1 MNQAAPQVS
10 PTDVKV
16 GDVLPELRRTPT
28 RVTLFMFG
36 VAYWTSHR
44 AHYDV
49 EFARA
54 QGFKDVL
61 VTANLLSAYNA
72 ELVTSWAG
80 AVGTLRSLEERS
92 LSPAVAGDTVIARGT
107 VVKVE
112 DIEDGQLAWCDLQIF
127 TEVGVQVVQG
137 TASVFFAGPTG

>member
-54 QGFKDVL
+54 L

-72 ELVTSWAG
+72 ELVTSWA
-80 AVGTLRSLEERS
+80 AAAGTLRSLEERS

-112 DIEDGQLAWCDLQIF
+112 DVEDGRLAWCDLQIF
-127 TEVGVQVVQG
+127 TEAGVQVVQG

>member
-1 MNQAAPQVS
+1 MNQAAPQVV
-10 PTDVKV
+10 PTDIEV
-16 GDVLPELRRTPT
+16 GDVLPKLRRTPT

-80 AVGTLRSLEERS
+80 AAGTLRSLEERS

-107 VVKVE
+107 VTQVE
-112 DIEDGQLAWCDLQIF
+112 DVEGGRLAWCDLQIF
-127 TEVGVQVVQG
+127 TDADAQVVQG
-137 TASVFFAGPTG
+137 TASVFFAGPMS